1 MISIGRLDLSSEGLL
16 LLTNDGGLARALEL
30 PSTGLMRRYRARAYG
45 QTTQAK
51 LDKLLTGVT
60 VEGVVYGPIE
70 AHLDKA
76 QHRAADPEKKGPANL
91 WITVALTEGKNRE
104 VRRVLESIGLKVNR
118 LIRLAYGPFRA
129 RHAGSRRSGGGRS
142 PA

>member
-1 MISIGRLDLSSEGLL
+1 MFENLPVGLPRVISVGRLDLSSEGLL

-45 QTTQAK
+45 QTTQEK
-51 LDKLLTGVT
+51 LDRLMNGVT

-91 WITVALTEGKNRE
+91 WITITA
-104 VRRVLESIGLKVNR
+104 
-118 LIRLAYGPFRA
+118 
-129 RHAGSRRSGGGRS
+129 HGGQE
-142 PA
+142 P